1 MDAPALQIVPRG
13 PYYTVV
19 ASGRIVAQGSH
30 ELCQRVL
37 NEGPRWMLVP
47 LVCPI
52 CAQGFT
58 LRHDQLME
66 LAEGLRVS
74 PDAVVPV
81 CQPCQKE
88 MGNG

>member
-1 MDAPALQIVPRG
+1 MTIVPRMG
-13 PYYTVV
+13 GFYYAVV
-19 ASGRIVAQGSH
+19 AGERILAQGDH

-37 NEGPRWMLVP
+37 KEGPQWMRVA

-52 CAQGFT
+52 CDKGFT
-58 LRHDQLME
+58 LPHDQLME

-74 PDAVVPV
+74 PNAVVPV

-88 MGNG
+88 MSNG